1 MPEPLRRCACAASV
15 SLAIAILFGFGAGP
29 ASAAEGE
36 AVPATTEVKA
46 PPSYDK
52 GETLPLGLRAERNE
66 AAFVT
71 ADGGYDGARK
81 AGIIDFAAEI
91 HIWGPIT
98 VRVGGTYIS
107 DEDDVRP
114 TVGALVQLFSS
125 DGLAGSVGVFY
136 KPEGLTE
143 PEGEIEAAFML
154 GKRFDEATLVGSLT
168 YGQDGE
174 GNERDGEVRVGGF
187 YKVRKN
193 FYAGADT
200 RFRFSLGT
208 SKVGEPDYDILAG
221 PVATLV
227 AFDTAFTA
235 QVGVSAVKITD
246 QTLSGPELLFAI
258 SRVF

>member
-1 MPEPLRRCACAASV
+1 MNQLLCRCAYAWVTLGVAAF
-15 SLAIAILFGFGAGP
+15 ATP
-29 ASAAEGE
+29 AVASEPEG
-36 AVPATTEVKA
+36 VPSTTETKA
-46 PPSYDK
+46 PPAYDK
-52 GETLPLGLRAERNE
+52 GEALPLGLRAERNE

-107 DEDDVRP
+107 DADDVKP
-114 TVGALVQLFSS
+114 TVGALVQLFNS
-125 DGLAGSVGVFY
+125 DGLAGSFGVFY

-143 PEGEIEAAFML
+143 PEGEIEATFAL
-154 GKRFDEATLVGSLT
+154 GKRFENATLVGSLT

-174 GNERDGEVRVGGF
+174 AEERDGEVRVGGF

-193 FYAGADT
+193 FYAGADA

-208 SKVGEPDYDILAG
+208 SKAGEPDYDILGG
-221 PVATLV
+221 PLATLV

-235 QVGVSAVKITD
+235 QVGVSAVKVAD
-246 QTLSGPELLFAI
+246 QTLSGPEVLFGI
-258 SRVF
+258 SRLF